1 MPEKKM
7 GRPIKGK
14 EPKTE
19 SLQLR
24 ITKTTAEQLRE
35 CAERLE
41 ISRRNKNRVLAALT
55 SKPTL
60 YPNRTRKSGKSII
73 PRFRVLHKR

>member
-24 ITKTTAEQLRE
+24 ITKTTAEQLQE

-41 ISRRNKNRVLAALT
+41 VSRTEVVEKGIDLVYKKLP
-55 SKPTL
+55 KQ
-60 YPNRTRKSGKSII
+60 K
-73 PRFRVLHKR
+73 

>member
-1 MPEKKM
+1 MPEKKK

-41 ISRRNKNRVLAALT
+41 ISRTEVVERGIDLVYKKLP
-55 SKPTL
+55 K
-60 YPNRTRKSGKSII
+60 
-73 PRFRVLHKR
+73 

>member
-1 MPEKKM
+1 M

-24 ITKTTAEQLRE
+24 ITKTTAEQLQE

-41 ISRRNKNRVLAALT
+41 VSRTEVVEKGHRLGLQKAAET
-55 SKPTL
+55 KIECWP
-60 YPNRTRKSGKSII
+60 P
-73 PRFRVLHKR
+73 

>member
-41 ISRRNKNRVLAALT
+41 ISRTEVVERGIDLVYKKLP
-55 SKPTL
+55 K
-60 YPNRTRKSGKSII
+60 
-73 PRFRVLHKR
+73 

>member
-24 ITKTTAEQLRE
+24 ITKTTAEQLQE

-41 ISRRNKNRVLAALT
+41 VSRTEGVEKGIDLVYKKLP
-55 SKPTL
+55 KQ
-60 YPNRTRKSGKSII
+60 K
-73 PRFRVLHKR
+73 

>member
-24 ITKTTAEQLRE
+24 ITKTTAEQLQE

-41 ISRRNKNRVLAALT
+41 VSRTEVVEKGIDLV
-55 SKPTL
+55 SKKLP
-60 YPNRTRKSGKSII
+60 KQK
-73 PRFRVLHKR
+73 